1 MALGE
6 LSDTIRRM
14 KNNALTLLG
23 FPLLG
28 LLALALPACNST
40 EPERVVVDDAVSAT
54 LPEIRYYEI
63 ADT

>member
-1 MALGE
+1 MVGE

-14 KNNALTLLG
+14 KNNAL
-23 FPLLG
+23 PLLG
-28 LLALALPACNST
+28 LPVLGLLVLALPACNEA
-40 EPERVVVDDAVSAT
+40 EPELVSVDDAVSAT

>member
-1 MALGE
+1 MVVVE
-6 LSDTIRRM
+6 LSDTIRPM
-14 KNNALTLLG
+14 KNNALA
-23 FPLLG
+23 LLG

-40 EPERVVVDDAVSAT
+40 EQEKVAVADPVPAT

>member
-14 KNNALTLLG
+14 KNNALT
-23 FPLLG
+23 LLG